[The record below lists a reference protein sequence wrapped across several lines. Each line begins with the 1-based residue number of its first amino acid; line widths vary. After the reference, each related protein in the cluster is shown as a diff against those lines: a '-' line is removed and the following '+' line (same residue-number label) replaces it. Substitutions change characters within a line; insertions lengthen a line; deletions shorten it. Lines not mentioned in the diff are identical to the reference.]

1 MSRARSSKTI
11 ECRFTLKRGR
21 DMIIIYSYCHEDRE
35 IKYVIKDKEV
45 TRTFRNEKLQEH
57 FGDHCYYLEYS
68 YYFVYICRL

>member
-11 ECRFTLKRGR
+11 ECRFTLKRIC

-35 IKYVIKDKEV
+35 IKHVIKDKKV
-45 TRTFRNEKLQEH
+45 TRTFKNEKLQEH
-57 FGDHCYYLEYS
+57 FGNHYYYLEYS